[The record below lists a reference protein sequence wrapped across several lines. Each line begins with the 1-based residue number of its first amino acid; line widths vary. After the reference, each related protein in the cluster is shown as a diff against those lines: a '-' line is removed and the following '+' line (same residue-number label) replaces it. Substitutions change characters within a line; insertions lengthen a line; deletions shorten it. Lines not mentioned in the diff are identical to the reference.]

1 MYEDLDCFEKALSH
15 FGTRVDMICAMEMGG
30 KIDAE
35 TAYQNIKMEFVRDTK
50 RRTVMTADSLKTTQ
64 NEDGSFTMDWDPQDP
79 KWSWMNGLT
88 QKEIQVIME
97 QAIKD
102 FLDDR

>member
-1 MYEDLDCFEKALSH
+1 MNSKRLKNVVSNLKK
-15 FGTRVDMICAMEMGG
+15 M
-30 KIDAE
+30 DAS
-35 TAYQNIKMEFVRDTK
+35 
-50 RRTVMTADSLKTTQ
+50 DSLKITQ

-102 FLDDR
+102 YLND